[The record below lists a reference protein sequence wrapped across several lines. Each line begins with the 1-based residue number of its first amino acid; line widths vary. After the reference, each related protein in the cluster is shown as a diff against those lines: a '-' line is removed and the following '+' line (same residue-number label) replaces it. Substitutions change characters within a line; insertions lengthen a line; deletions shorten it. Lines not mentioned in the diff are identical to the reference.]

1 MLNNN
6 VCYYE
11 NKKFYLRNL
20 KKSDINTAY
29 LSWFENKKNIKLIKN
44 LNLKKLDDL
53 KNYYQNQIDKK
64 NIFLGIFESKT
75 HKYIG
80 NIKFEK
86 VDHVKKKAYVE
97 ILLGETN
104 YQNLDIG
111 SKSLIVACDQIFNR
125 LKIFKIFLSVN
136 KINQQDISTYK
147 KSGFYIYK
155 LNKKKLTMIR
165 NYFFKKIIIGTA
177 NFENNYGI
185 VNKKKLN
192 KIEKKKIFKI
202 SNKFNISSYDLS
214 EAYNLDLEKINKMTP
229 KNSEIYFKLFQS
241 IAKLNIK
248 KILSFQRLFFGK
260 LKFVMIHG
268 FKLLTNLNDK
278 KKINDLKKLSK
289 ILPIGI
295 SVYSPSEIYEA
306 YKLLKFK
313 LVQVPLNI
321 LDQRFLSTSMIKFL
335 KKNEIQLCVRSIYLQ
350 GVLLQNKKFIKLN
363 FPRFFEDFT
372 LFFNKLGNNSSDR
385 KKILTQ
391 FIFQN
396 RDIDKVVIGI
406 DNSKQFKDLI
416 KILDKFYDLKNVD
429 YSKFKINKLKLID
442 PSKWSKN

>member
-6 VCYYE
+6 VYYYE

-44 LNLKKLDDL
+44 SNLKKLDDL

-75 HKYIG
+75 HKHIG

-86 VDHVKKKAYVE
+86 VDHVKKKAYVG
-97 ILLGETN
+97 ILLGDTT
-104 YQNLDIG
+104 YQNLGIG
-111 SKSLIVACDQIFNR
+111 SKSLIVACDQIFNK

-136 KINQQDISTYK
+136 KINRHAISTYK

-241 IAKLNIK
+241 IVKLNIK

-268 FKLLTNLNDK
+268 FKLLINLNNK

-295 SVYSPSEIYEA
+295 SVYSPSEVYEA

-313 LVQVPLNI
+313 SVQVPLNI

-363 FPRFFEDFT
+363 FPHFFEDFT
-372 LFFNKLGNNSSDR
+372 LFFNKLGNNSKDR

-429 YSKFKINKLKLID
+429 YSEFKINKLKLID

>member
-1 MLNNN
+1 M
-6 VCYYE
+6 
-11 NKKFYLRNL
+11 
-20 KKSDINTAY
+20 
-29 LSWFENKKNIKLIKN
+29 
-44 LNLKKLDDL
+44 
-53 KNYYQNQIDKK
+53 
-64 NIFLGIFESKT
+64 
-75 HKYIG
+75 
-80 NIKFEK
+80 
-86 VDHVKKKAYVE
+86 
-97 ILLGETN
+97 GETN

-192 KIEKKKIFKI
+192 KIEKKKIFEI

-372 LFFNKLGNNSSDR
+372 LFFNKLGNNSNDR

-429 YSKFKINKLKLID
+429 YSKFKINKLKLIN

>member
-6 VCYYE
+6 VYFYG

-20 KKSDINTAY
+20 KKSDINMTY
-29 LSWFENKKNIKLIKN
+29 LSWLENKKNTKFIVN
-44 LNLKKLDDL
+44 SNLKRLDKLKD
-53 KNYYQNQIDKK
+53 YYQNQIDKK

-75 HKYIG
+75 HKHIG

-86 VDHVKKKAYVE
+86 IDHVKKKAYVG
-97 ILLGETN
+97 ILLGDTT
-104 YQNLDIG
+104 YQNLGIG
-111 SKSLIVACDQIFNR
+111 SKSLIVACDQIFNK

-136 KINQQDISTYK
+136 KINQQAISTYK

-214 EAYNLDLEKINKMTP
+214 EGYNLDLKKINKITT
-229 KNSEIYFKLFQS
+229 KNSEIYFKLLQS
-241 IAKLNIK
+241 IIKLNIK

-268 FKLLTNLNDK
+268 FKLLINLKDK
-278 KKINDLKKLSK
+278 EKLNDLKKLSR

-313 LVQVPLNI
+313 SVQVPANI
-321 LDQRFLSTSMIKFL
+321 LDQRFLSTSIIRFL
-335 KKNEIQLCVRSIYLQ
+335 KKNDIQLCVRSIYLQ
-350 GVLLQNKKFIKLN
+350 GVLLQNKKFIKRN
-363 FPRFFEDFT
+363 FPHFFEDFT
-372 LFFNKLGNNSSDR
+372 LFFNKLGNSSKEK

-396 RDIDKVVIGI
+396 RDIDKVVIGF
-406 DNSKQFKDLI
+406 DDSKQFKDLI
-416 KILDKFYDLKNVD
+416 KILDKFYDLKKID
-429 YSKFKINKLKLID
+429 SSKFKTNKLKLID
-442 PSKWSKN
+442 PSKWNKN

>member
-20 KKSDINTAY
+20 KKSDINIAY

-192 KIEKKKIFKI
+192 KIEKKKIFEI

-268 FKLLTNLNDK
+268 FKLLINLKDK
-278 KKINDLKKLSK
+278 EKLNDLKKLSR

-313 LVQVPLNI
+313 SVQVPANI
-321 LDQRFLSTSMIKFL
+321 LDQRFLSTSIIRFL
-335 KKNEIQLCVRSIYLQ
+335 KKNDIQLCVRSIYLQ
-350 GVLLQNKKFIKLN
+350 GVLLQNKKFIKRN
-363 FPRFFEDFT
+363 FPHFFEDFT
-372 LFFNKLGNNSSDR
+372 LFFNKLGNSSKEK

-396 RDIDKVVIGI
+396 RDIDKVVIGF
-406 DNSKQFKDLI
+406 DDSKQFKDLI
-416 KILDKFYDLKNVD
+416 KILDKFYDLKKID
-429 YSKFKINKLKLID
+429 SSKFKTNKLKLID
-442 PSKWSKN
+442 PSKWNKN

>member
-20 KKSDINTAY
+20 KKSDINIAY

-192 KIEKKKIFKI
+192 KIEKKKIFEI

-372 LFFNKLGNNSSDR
+372 LFFNKLGNNSNDR

-429 YSKFKINKLKLID
+429 YSKFKINKLKLIN

>member
-6 VCYYE
+6 VYYYE

-20 KKSDINTAY
+20 KESDINTAY

-44 LNLKKLDDL
+44 SNLKKLDDL

-192 KIEKKKIFKI
+192 KIEKKKIFEI

-350 GVLLQNKKFIKLN
+350 GVLLQNKKFIMQN
-363 FPRFFEDFT
+363 FPDFFDDFT
-372 LFFNKLGNNSSDR
+372 LFFNKLGNNSMDR

-396 RDIDKVVIGI
+396 RDIDKVVIGF

-416 KILDKFYDLKNVD
+416 KILDKFYNLKNVD

-442 PSKWSKN
+442 PSKWSKI

>member
-6 VCYYE
+6 VYYYE

-20 KKSDINTAY
+20 KKSDVNTAY

-44 LNLKKLDDL
+44 SNLKKLEDL

-75 HKYIG
+75 HKHIG

-86 VDHVKKKAYVE
+86 VDHVKKKAYVG
-97 ILLGETN
+97 ILLGDTT
-104 YQNLDIG
+104 YQNLGIG
-111 SKSLIVACDQIFNR
+111 SKSLIVACDQIFNK

-136 KINQQDISTYK
+136 KINRQAISAYK

-313 LVQVPLNI
+313 SVQVPLNI
-321 LDQRFLSTSMIKFL
+321 LDQRFLSTSIIKFL

-363 FPRFFEDFT
+363 FPHFFEDFT
-372 LFFNKLGNNSSDR
+372 LFFNKLANNSKDR

-406 DNSKQFKDLI
+406 DNSKQFKDII

>member
-6 VCYYE
+6 VYYYE

-20 KKSDINTAY
+20 KKSDVNTAY

-44 LNLKKLDDL
+44 SNLKKLEDL

-75 HKYIG
+75 HKHIG

-86 VDHVKKKAYVE
+86 VDHVKKKAYVG
-97 ILLGETN
+97 ILLGDTT
-104 YQNLDIG
+104 YQNLGIG
-111 SKSLIVACDQIFNR
+111 SKSLIVACDQIFNK

-136 KINQQDISTYK
+136 KINRQAISAYK

-313 LVQVPLNI
+313 SVQVPLNI
-321 LDQRFLSTSMIKFL
+321 LDQRFLSTSIIKFL

-363 FPRFFEDFT
+363 FPHFFEDFI
-372 LFFNKLGNNSSDR
+372 LFFNKLGNNSKDR

-406 DNSKQFKDLI
+406 DNSKQFKDII

-429 YSKFKINKLKLID
+429 YSEFKINKLKKID

>member
-6 VCYYE
+6 VYYYE

-20 KKSDINTAY
+20 KKSDVNTAY

-44 LNLKKLDDL
+44 SNLKKLEDL

-75 HKYIG
+75 HKHIG

-86 VDHVKKKAYVE
+86 VDHVKKKAYVG
-97 ILLGETN
+97 ILLGDTT
-104 YQNLDIG
+104 YQNLGIG
-111 SKSLIVACDQIFNR
+111 SKSLIVACDQIFNK

-136 KINQQDISTYK
+136 KINRQAISAYK

-268 FKLLTNLNDK
+268 FKLLTNLNNK

-313 LVQVPLNI
+313 SVQVPLNI
-321 LDQRFLSTSMIKFL
+321 LDQRFLSTSIIKFL

-363 FPRFFEDFT
+363 FPHFFEDFI
-372 LFFNKLGNNSSDR
+372 LFFNKLGNNSKDR

-406 DNSKQFKDLI
+406 DNSKQFKDII

>member
-1 MLNNN
+1 
-6 VCYYE
+6 
-11 NKKFYLRNL
+11 
-20 KKSDINTAY
+20 
-29 LSWFENKKNIKLIKN
+29 
-44 LNLKKLDDL
+44 
-53 KNYYQNQIDKK
+53 
-64 NIFLGIFESKT
+64 
-75 HKYIG
+75 
-80 NIKFEK
+80 
-86 VDHVKKKAYVE
+86 
-97 ILLGETN
+97 
-104 YQNLDIG
+104 
-111 SKSLIVACDQIFNR
+111 
-125 LKIFKIFLSVN
+125 
-136 KINQQDISTYK
+136 
-147 KSGFYIYK
+147 
-155 LNKKKLTMIR
+155 
-165 NYFFKKIIIGTA
+165 
-177 NFENNYGI
+177 
-185 VNKKKLN
+185 
-192 KIEKKKIFKI
+192 
-202 SNKFNISSYDLS
+202 
-214 EAYNLDLEKINKMTP
+214 MTP
-229 KNSEIYFKLFQS
+229 KNSEIYLKLFQS

-268 FKLLTNLNDK
+268 FKLLINLNNK

-313 LVQVPLNI
+313 SVQVPLNI

-363 FPRFFEDFT
+363 FPHFFEDFT
-372 LFFNKLGNNSSDR
+372 LFFNKLGNNSNDR

-429 YSKFKINKLKLID
+429 YSEFKINKLKLID

>member
-6 VCYYE
+6 VYYYE

-20 KKSDINTAY
+20 KKSDINIAY

-192 KIEKKKIFKI
+192 KIEKKKIFEI

-372 LFFNKLGNNSSDR
+372 LFFNKLGNNSNDR

-429 YSKFKINKLKLID
+429 YSKFKINKLKLIN

>member
-1 MLNNN
+1 M
-6 VCYYE
+6 
-11 NKKFYLRNL
+11 
-20 KKSDINTAY
+20 
-29 LSWFENKKNIKLIKN
+29 SWFENKKNIKLIKN
-44 LNLKKLDDL
+44 SNLKKLEDL

-75 HKYIG
+75 HKHIG

-86 VDHVKKKAYVE
+86 VDHVKKKAYVG
-97 ILLGETN
+97 ILLGDTT
-104 YQNLDIG
+104 YQNLGIG
-111 SKSLIVACDQIFNR
+111 SKSLIVACDQIFNK

-136 KINQQDISTYK
+136 KINQQAISAYK

-268 FKLLTNLNDK
+268 FKLLTNLNNK

-313 LVQVPLNI
+313 SVQVPLNI
-321 LDQRFLSTSMIKFL
+321 LDQRFLSTSIIKFL

-363 FPRFFEDFT
+363 FPHFFEDFT
-372 LFFNKLGNNSSDR
+372 LFFNKLANNSKDR

-406 DNSKQFKDLI
+406 DNSKQFKDII

>member
-6 VCYYE
+6 VYYYE

-44 LNLKKLDDL
+44 SNLKKLDDL
-53 KNYYQNQIDKK
+53 KNHYQNQIDKK

-75 HKYIG
+75 HKHIG

-86 VDHVKKKAYVE
+86 VDHVKKKAYVG
-97 ILLGETN
+97 ILLGDTTC
-104 YQNLDIG
+104 QNLGIS
-111 SKSLIVACDQIFNR
+111 SKSLIVACDQIFNK

-136 KINQQDISTYK
+136 KINRQAISAYK

-350 GVLLQNKKFIKLN
+350 GVLLQNKKFIMQN
-363 FPRFFEDFT
+363 FPDFFDDFT
-372 LFFNKLGNNSSDR
+372 LFFNKLGNNSMDR

-396 RDIDKVVIGI
+396 RDIDKVVIGF

-416 KILDKFYDLKNVD
+416 KILDKFYNLKNVD

-442 PSKWSKN
+442 PSKWSKI

>member
-6 VCYYE
+6 VYYYE

-20 KKSDINTAY
+20 KESDINTAY

-44 LNLKKLDDL
+44 SNLKKLDDL

-75 HKYIG
+75 HKHIG
-80 NIKFEK
+80 NIKFER
-86 VDHVKKKAYVE
+86 VDHVKKKAYVG
-97 ILLGETN
+97 ILLGDTT
-104 YQNLDIG
+104 YQNLGIG
-111 SKSLIVACDQIFNR
+111 SKSLIVACDQIFNK

-136 KINQQDISTYK
+136 KINRQAISAYK

-155 LNKKKLTMIR
+155 LNKKKITMIR

-185 VNKKKLN
+185 VNKIKLN
-192 KIEKKKIFKI
+192 KIEKKKIFRI

-214 EAYNLDLEKINKMTP
+214 EAYNLDLEKINKITP
-229 KNSEIYFKLFQS
+229 KNSEIYLKLFQS
-241 IAKLNIK
+241 IVKLNIK
-248 KILSFQRLFFGK
+248 KILSFQRLFFAK

-268 FKLLTNLNDK
+268 FKLLAYLNDK

-289 ILPIGI
+289 VLPIGI

-372 LFFNKLGNNSSDR
+372 LFFNKLGNNSNDR

-429 YSKFKINKLKLID
+429 YSKFKINKLKLIN